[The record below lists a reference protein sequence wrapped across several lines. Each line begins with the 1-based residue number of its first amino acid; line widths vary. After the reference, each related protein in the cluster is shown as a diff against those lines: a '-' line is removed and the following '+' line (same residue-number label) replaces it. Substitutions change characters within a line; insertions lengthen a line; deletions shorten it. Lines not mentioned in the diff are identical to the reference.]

1 MNLTVNGK
9 GIDVGEALRT
19 HVSES
24 LDRVFEKYFSNPIE
38 ATATF
43 SKQGYRFSAQ
53 ISVHVG
59 RGILMQ
65 AEAEAAEVYAA
76 FDTAVENVAK
86 RLRRH
91 KRRLRDYHREPADSY
106 AARQFVL
113 AAEPEEDDDAEPVDG
128 RSESGGA
135 MASGAVAGDRLNGD
149 LCPAVIAEME
159 AEIPTL
165 TVGEA
170 VMRLDLAET
179 QAMMFHN
186 RAHGGLNMVYRRNDG
201 NIGWVDPALK
211 SAPRA
216 DSGSPDRR

>member
-9 GIDVGEALRT
+9 GIDVGEALRPYIA
-19 HVSES
+19 EG
-24 LDRVFEKYFSNPIE
+24 LDRMFEKYFSNPIE
-38 ATATF
+38 ATVTF
-43 SKQGYRFSAQ
+43 SRQGYRFHAT

-65 AEAEAAEVYAA
+65 AEDDGGDAYAA
-76 FDTAVENVAK
+76 FDIAAETIAK

-91 KRRLRDYHREPADSY
+91 KRRLRDHHRDETESY

-113 AAEPEEDDDAEPVDG
+113 APDVGGETAPE
-128 RSESGGA
+128 
-135 MASGAVAGDRLNGD
+135 AGDGADGHSALI
-149 LCPAVIAEME
+149 VAELE
-159 AEIPTL
+159 ADIPTL

-179 QAMMFHN
+179 QAMLFHN

-201 NIGWVDPALK
+201 NIGWVDPAAK
-211 SAPRA
+211 PEAAEAEPRRVGAPA
-216 DSGSPDRR
+216 RR

>member
-19 HVSES
+19 HVAEN
-24 LDRVFEKYFSNPIE
+24 LGRVFEKYFSNPIE

-43 SKQGYRFSAQ
+43 SKQGYRFAAQ

-65 AEAEAAEVYAA
+65 AEAEAAEIYAA
-76 FDTAVENVAK
+76 FDSALENVAK

-113 AAEPEEDDDAEPVDG
+113 AAETAESADV
-128 RSESGGA
+128 
-135 MASGAVAGDRLNGD
+135 GDEVNDKNGD
-149 LCPAVIAEME
+149 ASPAVIAEME
-159 AEIPTL
+159 MDIPTL

-211 SAPRA
+211 TGAAEPQQ
-216 DSGSPDRR
+216 RR